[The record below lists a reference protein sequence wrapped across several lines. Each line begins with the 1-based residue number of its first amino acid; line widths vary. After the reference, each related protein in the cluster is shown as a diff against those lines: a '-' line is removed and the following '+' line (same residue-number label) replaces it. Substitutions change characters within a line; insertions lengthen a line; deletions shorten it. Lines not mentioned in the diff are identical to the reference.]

1 MRRLFLAVLVLALS
15 LSAATIEVVPS
26 VQSHRETEV
35 GCIGGRILRIIG
47 GANRRERR
55 SARRANAC

>member
-1 MRRLFLAVLVLALS
+1 MRKLFLAMLVLALS

-26 VQSHRETEV
+26 VQSQSETQV
-35 GCIGGRILRIIG
+35 GCIGGRILRVIG